1 MRDTVNVENV
11 VMDNM
16 KKLLIYI
23 LISMGFV
30 PNLMAQKTG
39 AIKGIIKDSIASV
52 IGATIY
58 LENDK
63 GKGTS
68 TELDG
73 SFILKGLPVG
83 ETNIIISSV
92 GYSPAKIKV
101 NILENDT
108 INIGEVKL
116 VEGTELKE
124 YVIKD
129 AARQNEVR
137 AIELTKLSTN
147 IVNIVSAEGMAKL
160 PDRNAAEVLQRLP
173 GIVIEK
179 DQGEGRYVSF
189 RGTPT
194 DWSSAVVNGDRLP
207 AADEDSK
214 TRALNFDILPSSLI
228 EYTIVSKSFSPDM
241 EGDAIGGKANFLT
254 RKAPGSRILQTSLG
268 GGANFQSMGPI
279 VNGMF
284 LYGDRTKNDKFGWL
298 IGASCY
304 SRSWGTDNF
313 QVFYGGNFDQGIG
326 RLELRDYTGHRTTI
340 GANAAFQ
347 YKPNKKNTLDF
358 RFVYG
363 QMIDDEYN
371 RKTMFVY
378 NAGLGQSI
386 KLQNIHNIM
395 SFQFFGV
402 VFNGEHQIGKKWKL
416 EWQLS
421 NYNNSFEYGNVPHGN
436 KNPANGYFVTE
447 FEKAVQFTDYL
458 YLDANGNQTDEFN
471 AVERY
476 KLLDIDSPIDGYGDH
491 YTNIQPTWQN
501 LPAFNT
507 QDTLFLFQRAYT
519 ETNTT
524 YERDPIVVRMD
535 VTSQVSKKLKIKF
548 GGKYRWK
555 IGERRVALNIW
566 GRNSTAVSYIPYEA
580 VNPVPVNTQGGFL
593 AELNSPYEN
602 VLFPFMTNDGINGFI
617 NNADTALVYEPFAK
631 TTPYYDQFVG
641 SSYTYTEHVISG
653 YLMGDYRPTE
663 KLLFSGG
670 LRVEY
675 TMPSVSADTVIPGP
689 TAGERVLENRT
700 AGNNYIAIL
709 PSINIKWDISK
720 KSIMKFAAF
729 RSFRR
734 PNFNEIK
741 PAQAQIDYTNFDV
754 TYGNPGLK
762 PSFSWNADIVYEY
775 YIGRTGLITVGG
787 FAKYVSDHI
796 YTAFESAGL
805 DATGVSN
812 QFQIPGGV
820 ISKKYQNAPDAYIF
834 GGECSIYTKFNFL
847 PKFLKNFGI
856 NATYTYSY
864 SRMSI
869 DSRDEL
875 QKLPRQSDHV
885 ANIALFYEDNKVN
898 ARIAFN
904 YKSPYLMEL
913 NLFAVKDPVT
923 DELNVVHQN
932 NDFDIFMYQSLTLDL
947 SASYKFNKKWSI
959 FVELNNLTNAPYV
972 IYRGQRERPV
982 KTEYYSIRGIMGIK
996 FEL

>member
-1 MRDTVNVENV
+1 
-11 VMDNM
+11 M
-16 KKLLIYI
+16 KRI
-23 LISMGFV
+23 LIIGGLCLAMV
-30 PNLMAQKTG
+30 PRLGAQKTG
-39 AIKGIIKDSIASV
+39 SVKGTVIDSATTV

-63 GKGTS
+63 GKGTV
-68 TELDG
+68 TDLNG
-73 SFILKGLPVG
+73 NFVLKGVPVG
-83 ETNIIISSV
+83 EINLIIASM

-108 INIGEVKL
+108 MNIGEIKL
-116 VEGTELKE
+116 VQGTELKE
-124 YVIKD
+124 YVLKD
-129 AARQNEVR
+129 AARQNEIK
-137 AIELTKLSTN
+137 AIELTKMSTT
-147 IVNIVSAEGMAKL
+147 IVNILSAEGMAKL

-228 EYTIVSKSFSPDM
+228 EFTIVSKSFSPDM
-241 EGDAIGGKANFLT
+241 EGDAIGGTANFLT

-284 LYGDRTKNDKFGWL
+284 LYGDRTKNDQFGWL
-298 IGASCY
+298 VGASCY
-304 SRSWGTDNF
+304 SRSWGTDNY
-313 QVFYGGNFDQGIG
+313 QVFYGGNFDQSIG
-326 RLELRDYTGHRTTI
+326 RYELRDYNGHRTTI
-340 GANAAFQ
+340 GANAALQF
-347 YKPNKKNTLDF
+347 KPNKNNILDC

-371 RKTMFVY
+371 RKTMYVY

-402 VFNGEHQIGKKWKL
+402 VLNGEHTIGAMNQWKI
-416 EWQLS
+416 EWQLA
-421 NYNNSFEYGNVPHGN
+421 NYNNTFQYGNVPFSSN
-436 KNPANGYFVTE
+436 NPANGYFVTE

-476 KLLDIDSPIDGYGDH
+476 KFLNIDSPIDGYGDP
-491 YTNIQPTWQN
+491 YNNIQPTWKN

-524 YERDPIVVRMD
+524 YERDPIVAKID
-535 VTSQVSKKLKIKF
+535 VIKQVNKKLKIKF
-548 GGKYRWK
+548 GAKYRWK
-555 IGERRVALNIW
+555 MGERKVALNIW
-566 GRNSTAVSYIPYEA
+566 GRNSTAISYIPYEA
-580 VNPVPVNTQGGFL
+580 VNPVAVNTFGGFL
-593 AELNSPYEN
+593 AEIGSPYEN
-602 VLFPFMTNDGINGFI
+602 KLFPFMSNDWINHFI
-617 NNADTALVYEPFAK
+617 ARADTALVYEPFAK
-631 TTPYYDQFVG
+631 TTPYYDQFIG
-641 SSYTYTEHVISG
+641 SSYTYYEHVISG
-653 YLMGDYRPTE
+653 YVMGDYRPVD
-663 KLLFSGG
+663 KLLISAGV
-670 LRVEY
+670 RVEY
-675 TMPSVSADTVIPGP
+675 TMPSVSADTVIAGA
-689 TAGERVLENRT
+689 TAGERVLEQRT
-700 AGNNYIAIL
+700 AGQNYISIL
-709 PSINIKWDISK
+709 PSINIKWDFTK
-720 KSIMKFAAF
+720 RSIFKLAAF

-834 GGECSIYTKFNFL
+834 GGECSIYTKFGFL

-869 DSRDEL
+869 DSRNEL

-885 ANIALFYEDNKVN
+885 ANVALFYEDNKLN
-898 ARIAFN
+898 ARIALN

-923 DELNVVHQN
+923 QELNVVHQN

-947 SASYKFNKKWSI
+947 SASYKFKKNWSI
-959 FVELNNLTNAPYV
+959 FVELNNLTNAPYI

-982 KTEYYSIRGIMGIK
+982 KTEYYSIRGIIGLK